1 MHRGW
6 RGGSVMSLTSN
17 IVFGEASNAELN
29 AELGRF
35 VSANLP
41 ALRKLY
47 SFRTARSSD
56 TTDTT
61 ISEKEYLLLMADVTA
76 SYTLRPVMVEIFQ
89 NVYNLERC
97 VGGCAF
103 SAAVRQARLCLTP
116 SPPPPLPSH
125 FSAMQQGWERV

>member
-1 MHRGW
+1 
-6 RGGSVMSLTSN
+6 MSLTSY
-17 IVFGEASNAELN
+17 FGEAPDMASARTS
-29 AELGRF
+29 ASASVSAF

-47 SFRTARSSD
+47 LAHTTRSS
-56 TTDTT
+56 TTT
-61 ISEKEYLLLMADVTA
+61 ISEKEFLLLMAQVTA

-116 SPPPPLPSH
+116 SPLS
-125 FSAMQQGWERV
+125 FFRNAARLGARLMACRCRAL